1 MFVSGH
7 FTVRSVPLLA
17 PGHSVRPTSYVQQ
30 IVMKRRENEETWGD
44 VTKQDY
50 NSLFHF
56 STCMMLI
63 HWIVRCSPGH
73 FILRSIV
80 IAC

>member
-7 FTVRSVPLLA
+7 FMVLA
-17 PGHSVRPTSYVQQ
+17 PGDSVRPTSYVQQ
-30 IVMKRRENEETWGD
+30 IVMKRRENGNMGD

-56 STCMMLI
+56 STCMML
-63 HWIVRCSPGH
+63 PGADT
-73 FILRSIV
+73 LD
-80 IAC
+80 CKM